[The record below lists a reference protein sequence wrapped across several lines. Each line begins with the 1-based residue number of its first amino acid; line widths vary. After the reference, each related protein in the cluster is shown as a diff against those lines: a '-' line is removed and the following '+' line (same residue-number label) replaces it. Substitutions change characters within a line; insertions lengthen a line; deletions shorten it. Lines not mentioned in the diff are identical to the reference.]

1 MTIEIKM
8 PAFRGDEKSILCAW
22 SVDEGDT
29 VDVGDTLFE
38 AECDKVTSPCLADV
52 KMKITSILAD
62 EGDEIAPGTTVAL
75 AEAVN

>member
-8 PAFRGDEKSILCAW
+8 PAFRGDEKSVLCAW
-22 SVDEGDT
+22 CVDEGDI
-29 VDVGDTLFE
+29 VEPGDALFE
-38 AECDKVTSPCLADV
+38 AECDKVTSSHLADV
-52 KMKITSILAD
+52 SMKILSIIAD

>member
-8 PAFRGDEKSILCAW
+8 PAFRGDEKSTLCAW
-22 SVDEGDT
+22 CVDEGDT
-29 VDVGDTLFE
+29 AKAGDTLFE
-38 AECDKVTSPCLADV
+38 AECDKVTSSLTADV
-52 KMKITSILAD
+52 AMKIISILAE

>member
-8 PAFRGDEKSILCAW
+8 PAFRGEEKSTLCAW
-22 SVDEGDT
+22 CVDEGDT

-38 AECDKVTSPCLADV
+38 AECDKVTSSVTADT